1 MIQQTERNNKNQKLM
16 KYKELQ
22 KIKLK
27 QRIDESKNWFLEK
40 IDKGDRPLS
49 H

>member
-1 MIQQTERNNKNQKLM
+1 M
-16 KYKELQ
+16 KYKQLQ
-22 KIKLK
+22 KKRKLN